1 MGSGPSIGVIF
12 PARGA
17 VEQLPDFAGRAEE
30 HGLDELWVV
39 EDCFLSGGVAMAST
53 ALALTRSLRVGI
65 GLLPAAVRN
74 PVFAAMEIATL
85 ARLYPGRVAVAFG
98 HGVAAWMRQIGSHPG
113 NRLAALE
120 EVTSAVRALVGG
132 ESVSIQGSHVRLDDV
147 RLETPPSVP
156 PLILIGTTGPKGL
169 AIAGRAAD
177 GILLAEGASAGFVE
191 WAVQQASAVDGGA
204 KRPDCVLYSWLRIDD
219 DARRA
224 EEALRPAVEHWRSS
238 GLYPEPMRLA
248 PADARELGVVGD
260 PPTCA
265 RAIGRL
271 ADAGARS
278 IVFAPLGNDVDGQVA
293 RLAAEVLPLVRAAP
307 APAT

>member
-17 VEQLPDFAGRAEE
+17 VEKLPDFAGRAEE

-85 ARLYPGRVAVAFG
+85 ARLYPRRVAVAFG
-98 HGVAAWMRQIGSHPG
+98 HGVAEWMRQIGSHPG
-113 NRLAALE
+113 DRLAALE
-120 EVTSAVRALVGG
+120 EVTSVVRALVGG
-132 ESVSIQGSHVRLDDV
+132 ETVSMQGAHVHVDNV
-147 RLETPPSVP
+147 KLETPPSVP
-156 PLILIGTTGPKGL
+156 PLIVIGTTGPKGL

-177 GILLAEGASAGFVE
+177 GILLAEGAGAPFVD
-191 WAVQQASAVDGGA
+191 WAVEQASAADGGA
-204 KRPDCVLYSWLRIDD
+204 KRPECVVYSWLRIDD

-224 EEALRPAVEHWRSS
+224 REALRPAVEHWRSS

-248 PADARELGVVGD
+248 PADPRELAVVGD
-260 PPTCA
+260 AAACA

-278 IVFAPLGNDVDGQVA
+278 VVLAPLGDDVDAQVE
-293 RLAAEVLPLVRAAP
+293 RLAAEVLPLVRAA
-307 APAT
+307 AAVAT